1 MYVQPTMCYQ
11 SCAPNFVLPTTNHVL
26 PVANHTLPTWVQSHA
41 TLCFQH
47 APVPFVWAGSRN
59 SQRRD
64 FVYFLHLQ
72 PVSRIKSLYSCIKQ
86 CRASSVSTE
95 YALLSLM
102 RASQTL
108 VHTLTPSPS
117 PSTPKFSFLSQIY
130 HDFAIFFCTWYVLHN
145 RHYIDRQ
152 RYVFVP
158 LLCQLLWKLY

>member
-11 SCAPNFVLPTTNHVL
+11 SCATSHVL
-26 PVANHTLPTWVQSHA
+26 PIANHILPTWVQPHA

-47 APVPFVWAGSRN
+47 APMPFVWAGSRN

-86 CRASSVSTE
+86 RRASSVSTE
-95 YALLSLM
+95 YALLSLA

-108 VHTLTPSPS
+108 VHTLIPTQK
-117 PSTPKFSFLSQIY
+117 STLKSSFFPQIY
-130 HDFAIFFCTWYVLHN
+130 HDFELFFYTWYSAESAMYRSSEKCLCATLVWIAVKAVLTPEH
-145 RHYIDRQ
+145 
-152 RYVFVP
+152 
-158 LLCQLLWKLY
+158 

>member
-11 SCAPNFVLPTTNHVL
+11 SCATSHVL
-26 PVANHTLPTWVQSHA
+26 PIANHILPTWVQPHA

-47 APVPFVWAGSRN
+47 APMPFVWAGSRN

-64 FVYFLHLQ
+64 FVYFLYSQLM
-72 PVSRIKSLYSCIKQ
+72 SRIKSLYSCIRQ

-95 YALLSLM
+95 YALLSLA
-102 RASQTL
+102 RASHTL

-117 PSTPKFSFLSQIY
+117 PSTPKSSFFPQIY
-130 HDFAIFFCTWYVLHN
+130 HDFEIFFFTLDILHN
-145 RHYIDRQ
+145 WQYIDRQ
-152 RYVFVP
+152 RNFCVP